1 MYTENIVLQLIQ
13 KAILFESVGEVFPSC
28 VPCKSSFQMWHY
40 KGNEAWPASGASLIC
55 TVNSWDKA
63 LAFSSL
69 CFSCSTFL
77 HIQVWLIL
85 HICWLPFQ
93 DPLHN
98 PASLWA
104 PCRPQTQLHRDRK
117 VSDGLRKGELHNLM
131 LWIWKLL
138 CLLQMKTINLF
149 GKTCCLSYSII
160 NCCSCLAECNGG
172 QLRVPCVGVS
182 WLWTFLHASFFF
194 FRRHPT
200 SVFHG

>member
-1 MYTENIVLQLIQ
+1 MYTENIVLHLIQ
-13 KAILFESVGEVFPSC
+13 IVFPSC

-40 KGNEAWPASGASLIC
+40 KGNEAWPASGASLIW

-104 PCRPQTQLHRDRK
+104 PCRPQTQLHGDRK

-131 LWIWKLL
+131 LWIWKYFVCYRWKQL
-138 CLLQMKTINLF
+138 I
-149 GKTCCLSYSII
+149 
-160 NCCSCLAECNGG
+160 CLAKLAVFLILLYIVAHVLQN
-172 QLRVPCVGVS
+172 VMVVSCVYP
-182 WLWTFLHASFFF
+182 ASE
-194 FRRHPT
+194 
-200 SVFHG
+200 